1 MEEDVGRQTV
11 RGMGRGERERDG
23 GGYPRLVHVQ
33 VSASSADTRGEL
45 PSAQQFCYRAV
56 PLVDARSLCLLPLTF
71 AQEAAAACL
80 PCQTET
86 RPRSIE
92 RASEAE
98 NKKPQTTSYFLLVK
112 Q

>member
-1 MEEDVGRQTV
+1 M
-11 RGMGRGERERDG
+11 RGMGRGERQRDG

-33 VSASSADTRGEL
+33 VSASAADTRGEV
-45 PSAQQFCYRAV
+45 PPAQQFCYRAV
-56 PLVDARSLCLLPLTF
+56 PLVHARSLSLLPLTF
-71 AQEAAAACL
+71 AQEAAAYL